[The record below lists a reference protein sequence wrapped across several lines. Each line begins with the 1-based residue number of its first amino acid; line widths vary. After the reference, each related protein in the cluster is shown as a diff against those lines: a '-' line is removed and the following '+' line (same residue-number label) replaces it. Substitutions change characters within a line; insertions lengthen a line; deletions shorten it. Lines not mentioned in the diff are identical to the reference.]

1 MPACRKL
8 PGGAEKKSRPGCW
21 SRDGMR
27 MPELREKI
35 RWFIEEV
42 VQNIV
47 GLDLALFFQAHPS
60 IFDTVPGIASRVA
73 RPPEEIQE
81 ALDRLAAAE
90 ILEVH
95 ELGAGRYK
103 CYSLRRT
110 DDVWRLLCRLSE
122 LYLDDPAARREII
135 KTLVRRHERKTD
147 SSAQEE
153 TAGGE
158 N

>member
-1 MPACRKL
+1 
-8 PGGAEKKSRPGCW
+8 
-21 SRDGMR
+21 
-27 MPELREKI
+27 MPELGEKI
-35 RWFIEEV
+35 RRFIEEV

-47 GLDLALFFQAHPS
+47 GLDVALFFQAHPG
-60 IFDTVPGIASRVA
+60 IFDTVLGIANRVA

-81 ALDRLAAAE
+81 ALDRLAGAG

-110 DDVWRLLCRLSE
+110 EDVWRLLCRLSE

-135 KTLVRRHERKTD
+135 RSLVRRHERKAD
-147 SSAQEE
+147 PPVQEE
-153 TAGGE
+153 APGE
-158 N
+158 EK